1 MKWLLPIVVLGVG
14 CTQWEDAEK
23 YSYPVFSEDGAGIAG
38 VFMTFEAKDT
48 YTHTKT
54 RNHSVQV
61 VMKENTNASTPA
73 ALTGLMDG
81 SVRDLFFMRDEAYLV
96 LGRHGGETQR
106 TDGSYER
113 EIGYDLVAFDGTV
126 TAIESGTYI
135 SMLSCDGGTSSSS
148 TAGPLRVIPSPD
160 GSVLAKF
167 EATSSCTERTMQVTF
182 LDPSDL
188 SVVDGPHDV
197 PDVTPTSMGGSTFW
211 ATTDLGWT
219 DDDVFSVGFWGTGA
233 AVDHVAATQVEVGG
247 DVTEEVETHMSC
259 FYPPTTSSETNASGK
274 TVEIDE
280 ASGAISITTTSW
292 ATTYGCDE

>member
-81 SVRDLFFMRDEAYLV
+81 SVRDLFFMRDEAHLV

-182 LDPSDL
+182 LDPLGFIRSRWPPRCARCDPNEHGRQYVL
-188 SVVDGPHDV
+188 GHNRPRVDG
-197 PDVTPTSMGGSTFW
+197 
-211 ATTDLGWT
+211 
-219 DDDVFSVGFWGTGA
+219 
-233 AVDHVAATQVEVGG
+233 
-247 DVTEEVETHMSC
+247 
-259 FYPPTTSSETNASGK
+259 
-274 TVEIDE
+274 
-280 ASGAISITTTSW
+280 
-292 ATTYGCDE
+292 